1 MIKILSLFSGI
12 GAFEKALNNIN
23 LDYELVNFS
32 EIYKPAIDAYCKL
45 YNVEGDKNI
54 GDITKV
60 NPEKI
65 EDFDLLTYGFPCQ
78 SFSVMGLKDG
88 FCNAKTGNLF
98 FETMKIVKEKR
109 PKYLIAENVTGLLSN
124 DNGQTFKTILKTL
137 NKLGYVNYY
146 KVLDASYFNVPQIRK
161 RVFIVSVRKDLKQ
174 NFGFEITKKTDKT
187 VTDIIDNTITDR
199 HIPKLLKPYCIKK
212 YMKYNRFALFDGY
225 KENYFDSEFLD
236 HRIFSIYNL
245 SPTLT
250 TSCDQITFF
259 EINGCLT
266 GKERLRLQGFD
277 DNDYDKIKNIVTENQ
292 LCHLT
297 GNSIVVQIL
306 ESILKNLCDKE
317 YINNRCKFLSDWC

>member
-1 MIKILSLFSGI
+1 MIKLLSLFSGI

-23 LDYELVNFS
+23 LDYELINFS
-32 EIYKPAIDAYCKL
+32 EIYKPAIDTYCEL
-45 YNVEGDKNI
+45 YNTTEDQNLN
-54 GDITKV
+54 DITKIK
-60 NPEKI
+60 PDTI

-78 SFSVMGLKDG
+78 PFSAAGCRKG
-88 FCNAKTGNLF
+88 FQNPKNGNLF
-98 FETMKIVKEKR
+98 FETMKIIKEKR
-109 PKYLIAENVTGLLSN
+109 PKYLIAENVMGLLSN

-174 NFGFEITKKTDKT
+174 NFGFRLTRKTNK
-187 VTDIIDNTITDR
+187 VVADIIDYKTVDR
-199 HIPKLLKPYCIKK
+199 YIAKSLKPYCIEK
-212 YMKYNRFALFDGY
+212 YMKHNKFTLFNGY
-225 KENYFDSEFLD
+225 AENYFDSGFLN

-250 TSCDQITFF
+250 TSCNQITFF

-297 GNSIVVQIL
+297 GNSIVVSVL
-306 ESILKNLCDKE
+306 ESILKNLCDDE
-317 YINNRCKFLSDWC
+317 YINNRKEFLGDWF